1 MRKIARITNPVAAAH
16 RHLAN
21 ATLVQEFWL
30 RYHFVFFSRADHRAR
45 GHRVSSAAP
54 SFAVS

>member
-1 MRKIARITNPVAAAH
+1 VAIAR

-30 RYHFVFFSRADHRAR
+30 RYHFVFSE
-45 GHRVSSAAP
+45 SWP
-54 SFAVS
+54 